1 MSKTTCCVVGGGP
14 AGMMLG
20 LLLARAGVEV
30 TVLEKHGDFLRDF
43 RGDTVHA
50 STLTLL
56 DELGLGPAFE
66 RVPHRKVEQVY
77 LALDQGVQPIGDLR
91 RLPGRHQHIA
101 LVPQWDFLDLLADAA
116 RAEPTFSLR
125 MNTEVTGLIE
135 RDRKVIGVD
144 YRNPDGSAGHLY
156 ADLVVGCDGR
166 SSVVRDRTRLRVRS
180 YGVPVDVW
188 WFRLPRHEGD
198 PSGAGGRVS
207 GGKMFVLIDQGA
219 FFQVGTII
227 PKGTDAS
234 LRSRSVAAFRTEIVE
249 QFPWLSDRV
258 DALRSWDDVKLL
270 TVEIDRLR
278 RWYDDG
284 VLCIGDAAHAMSPV
298 GGVGINLAI
307 QDAVATARLLASP
320 LLAGTLSRE
329 DLAKVQARRMWPAAV
344 VQSAQAFI
352 HKQFLRRVTTGEVS
366 VTDAAKLPAP
376 IRLLQRFPSLQGIP
390 AYAVAIGLRP
400 EHAPDFARR
409 EPEAAVA

>member
-1 MSKTTCCVVGGGP
+1 MPRTTCCVVGGGP

-66 RVPHRKVEQVY
+66 RVPHRKVEQVS
-77 LALDQGVQPIGDLR
+77 LALDQGLVPIGDLR
-91 RLPGRHQHIA
+91 RLPGPHQHIA

-116 RAEPTFSLR
+116 RAEPTFTLR

-135 RDRKVIGVD
+135 RGRTVVGVD
-144 YRNPDGSAGHLY
+144 YRDADGTSGHLY

-166 SSVVRDRTRLRVRS
+166 SSVVRERSRLRVRS
-180 YGVPVDVW
+180 FGVPVDVW
-188 WFRLPRHEGD
+188 WFRLPREESD
-198 PSGAGGRVS
+198 PSGAAGRVA
-207 GGKMFVLIDQGA
+207 GGKMFVLIDRGDY
-219 FFQVGTII
+219 FQVASVI
-227 PKGTDAS
+227 PKGSDAELREQDIAT
-234 LRSRSVAAFRTEIVE
+234 LRSELSE
-249 QFPWLSDRV
+249 QFPWLGSRV
-258 DALRSWDDVKLL
+258 EELRSWDEVKLL
-270 TVEIDRLR
+270 TVKIDRLR

-307 QDAVATARLLASP
+307 QDAVATARLLAEP
-320 LLAGTLSRE
+320 LRDGTLSRG
-329 DLAKVQARRMWPAAV
+329 DLAKVQSRRMWPTV
-344 VQSAQAFI
+344 VIQSAQAFI
-352 HKQFLRRVTTGEVS
+352 HRQFLRQATTGSVDVS
-366 VTDAAKLPAP
+366 DASKLPAP
-376 IRLLQRFPSLQGIP
+376 IRLLQRYPSLQGIP

-400 EHAPDFARR
+400 EHAPEFARR
-409 EPEAAVA
+409 EPEPLVA